1 MQIRFV
7 RKVKASELVKEFER
21 KYGSLEKL
29 KRYLDKHPDDYVA
42 LMDYEDWVHCLK
54 NPDIEI
60 EEGEIIVTDTSFLT
74 PQKLQILEAV
84 KKFKPK
90 SIRELAEKVGRE
102 VKNVYLDVKELKKVG
117 LIELKPSGRAKKVEL
132 KFNQIIIEID
142 A

>member
-1 MQIRFV
+1 MQVKFV

-21 KYGSLEKL
+21 KYGSLERL

-60 EEGEIIVTDTSFLT
+60 EEGEIVVTDVSFLT

-84 KKFKPK
+84 KKFKPR
-90 SIRELAEKVGRE
+90 SIRELAEKIGRD
-102 VKNVYLDVKELKKVG
+102 VKNVYLDLKELERIG
-117 LIELKPSGRAKKVEL
+117 LIELKPHGRAKKVEL
-132 KFNQIIIEID
+132 KFNQIVIAI
-142 A
+142 

>member
-1 MQIRFV
+1 MQVRFV

-29 KRYLDKHPDDYVA
+29 KRYLEKHPNDYVA
-42 LMDYEDWVHCLK
+42 LMDYEDWIHCLK

-60 EEGEIIVTDTSFLT
+60 EEGEIVVTDVSFLT

-90 SIRELAEKVGRE
+90 SIRDLAKKIGRD
-102 VKNVYLDVKELKKVG
+102 VKNVYLDLKELEKIG
-117 LIELKPSGRAKKVEL
+117 LIELKPHGRAKKVEL
-132 KFNQIIIEID
+132 KFNQIVIAI
-142 A
+142 

>member
-1 MQIRFV
+1 MQIKFV
-7 RKVKASELVKEFER
+7 RKVKGSELVKEFER

-29 KRYLDKHPDDYVA
+29 RRYLEKYPDDYVA
-42 LMDYEDWVHCLK
+42 LMDYEDWIHCLK

-60 EEGEIIVTDTSFLT
+60 EEGEIIVTDVSFLT

-90 SIRELAEKVGRE
+90 SIRELAEKVGRD
-102 VKNVYLDVKELKKVG
+102 VKNVYLDVKELEKVG
-117 LIELKPSGRAKKVEL
+117 LIELKPFGRAKRVEL
-132 KFNQIIIEID
+132 KYNQIIITIG